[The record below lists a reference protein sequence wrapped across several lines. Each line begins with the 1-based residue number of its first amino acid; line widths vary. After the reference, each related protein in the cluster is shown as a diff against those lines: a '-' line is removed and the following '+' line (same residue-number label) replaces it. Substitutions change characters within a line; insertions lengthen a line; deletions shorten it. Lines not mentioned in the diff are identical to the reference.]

1 MLALLIVLSLASL
14 VTLYIL
20 SIDWIYYGLAGWNVV
35 VSISLYSALAYL
47 MSRIAPVYHIV
58 NM

>member
-1 MLALLIVLSLASL
+1 MIILSMSSL